1 MPGLF
6 CGLSAFDT
14 VMVLLCSIQCKK
26 GGNMTRLLKVAF
38 ALALAVCVLG
48 GQDSSAQGVSKDQLV
63 GTWKYAVATNT
74 RPDGS
79 KFNPNSDS
87 ATGLLMF
94 DAAGN
99 FSWHIIRPDI
109 VKFASSN
116 RLTGTP
122 EENKAATQG
131 TLSFFGTYSVEDGG
145 KAVTMN
151 IVASSF
157 PNFSSQT
164 QKRAVAIAGDE
175 LTVVNQ
181 AGASGGVAEVKWKRM
196 K

>member
-1 MPGLF
+1 M
-6 CGLSAFDT
+6 
-14 VMVLLCSIQCKK
+14 I
-26 GGNMTRLLKVAF
+26 RLWKITF
-38 ALALAVCVLG
+38 ALVLAACVLG
-48 GQDSSAQGVSKDQLV
+48 GQRVSAQGVSKDQLV
-63 GTWKYAVATNT
+63 GAWKYVGANNT
-74 RPDGS
+74 RADGS
-79 KFNPNSDS
+79 KFDPNGAT

-99 FSWHIIRPDI
+99 FSWHIIRLDMP
-109 VKFASSN
+109 KFASGT

-151 IVASSF
+151 ILASSF
-157 PNFSSQT
+157 PNFSGQT
-164 QKRAVAIAGDE
+164 QKRAVTIAGDE

-181 AGASGGVAEVKWKRM
+181 AGASGGVAEVRWKRT

>member
-1 MPGLF
+1 M
-6 CGLSAFDT
+6 FDA
-14 VMVLLCSIQCKK
+14 VMVRLCGFQQKK
-26 GGNMTRLLKVAF
+26 GGSMSRLLTISAALAF
-38 ALALAVCVLG
+38 AFCVLG
-48 GQDSSAQGVSKDQLV
+48 GQGVSAEGVSKDQLV
-63 GTWKYAVATNT
+63 GAWKYAGANNT

-79 KFNPNSDS
+79 KFDPNGPT
-87 ATGLLMF
+87 ATGLLTF

-99 FSWHIIRPDI
+99 FSWHIIRLDVP
-109 VKFASSN
+109 KFASGT

-157 PNFSSQT
+157 PNFTGQA
-164 QKRAVAIAGDE
+164 QKRTVTVAADE

>member
-1 MPGLF
+1 MIR
-6 CGLSAFDT
+6 LS
-14 VMVLLCSIQCKK
+14 
-26 GGNMTRLLKVAF
+26 KVAI

-48 GQDSSAQGVSKDQLV
+48 GQDVSAQSVSKDQLV
-63 GTWKYAVATNT
+63 GAWKFAGATNT

-79 KFNPNSDS
+79 KFNPNGES
-87 ATGLLMF
+87 ATGQLIF

-99 FSWHIIRPDI
+99 FSWHIIRLDMP
-109 VKFASSN
+109 KFASSN

-157 PNFSSQT
+157 PNFSGQA
-164 QKRAVAIAGDE
+164 QKRTVTIAADE

-181 AGASGGVAEVKWKRM
+181 AGASGGTAEVKWKRM